1 MFGPHTPVI
10 LQLLEVPDP
19 NAMNSLKGVVMELED
34 SAFPLVHGIVATDNA
49 EKAFHGVDW
58 ALLVGATPRGPG
70 MERSDLLKK
79 NAEIFSIQGKALH
92 KVGKGADTRVV
103 IVGNPANTNALI
115 TSANAPSIPPQ
126 NIAAMTRLDHNRGL
140 HQLANKLKCS
150 YHDIAR
156 FVIWGNHSS
165 TQFPDIS
172 HATLGDKLLTDLIDR
187 KWLEDAFIPSVQ
199 NRGAEVIKAKGGK
212 SSAASAASALVDN
225 VRDWYLGTAGKW
237 TSLAVHSNGE
247 YGVTKGLFYSFPVIH
262 DDLSWDIVKDL
273 PIDSFAAEK
282 METTH
287 KELLK
292 ERDAVAD
299 KL

>member
-1 MFGPHTPVI
+1 
-10 LQLLEVPDP
+10 
-19 NAMNSLKGVVMELED
+19 
-34 SAFPLVHGIVATDNA
+34 
-49 EKAFHGVDW
+49 
-58 ALLVGATPRGPG
+58 
-70 MERSDLLKK
+70 
-79 NAEIFSIQGKALH
+79 
-92 KVGKGADTRVV
+92 
-103 IVGNPANTNALI
+103 
-115 TSANAPSIPPQ
+115 
-126 NIAAMTRLDHNRGL
+126 MTRLDHNRGL
-140 HQLANKLKCS
+140 HQLATKLKCS
-150 YHDIAR
+150 YNDISR
-156 FVIWGNHSS
+156 FVIWGNHSA

-172 HATLGDKLLTDLIDR
+172 HATFGEKYLNDLIDR
-187 KWLEDAFIPSVQ
+187 KWLTDTFIPSVQ

-247 YGVTKGLFYSFPVIH
+247 YGVTKGLYYSFPIIH
-262 DDLSWDIVKDL
+262 EDLSWEIVKDL

-282 METTH
+282 MELTH